1 MTEISH
7 LRRYCTNGKL
17 IREGVYVVLTWVES
31 VKGLVWCYC
40 AWVFVMCLDGRA
52 EATAKDFCEI
62 WGCTEV
68 DMGR

>member
-1 MTEISH
+1 M
-7 LRRYCTNGKL
+7 
-17 IREGVYVVLTWVES
+17 VLTWVES

-40 AWVFVMCLDGRA
+40 AWVFVICLDGRA